1 MEASVARKAGRP
13 VNPELIA
20 RRREEILSAAA
31 LIFARRAYA
40 QTDLQEV
47 ADELQLGKGTLYRYF
62 PTKQALFL
70 AAVDH
75 GMRRLLAHLA
85 AAADRFNDPL
95 ERIGATV
102 HAYLDYFDRH
112 PELAELIIQERAQ
125 FRDRD
130 RPSYFLHRD
139 EVLGRY
145 HEAFRR
151 LLQREIVR
159 ELEVSA
165 MFDGLGNLL
174 YGTMF
179 TNFFNGRNKSCEEQA
194 REILDIFLNG
204 VLRERRPH
212 EAPGIPLA
220 VVAVAPDSQ
229 SE

>member
-1 MEASVARKAGRP
+1 MAETIVRKAGRP

-20 RRREEILSAAA
+20 RRRQEILAAAA

-47 ADELQLGKGTLYRYF
+47 ADELNLGKGTLYRYF

-75 GMRRLLAHLA
+75 GMRCLLQHLA
-85 AAADRFNDPL
+85 EAADRYSDPL
-95 ERIGATV
+95 DRIGATV
-102 HAYLDYFDRH
+102 YAYLDYFDRH

-130 RPSYFLHRD
+130 RPSYFMHRD

-151 LLQREIVR
+151 LLQRQLVR
-159 ELEVSA
+159 ELSVSA

-179 TNFFNGRNKSCEEQA
+179 TNFFNGRVKSCEDQA

-204 VLRERRPH
+204 VLKERRPQVAFGIPSADRA
-212 EAPGIPLA
+212 EAPE
-220 VVAVAPDSQ
+220 SQ

>member
-1 MEASVARKAGRP
+1 MNSTVRKVGRP

-31 LIFARRAYA
+31 LIFARHAYA
-40 QTDLQEV
+40 QTDLQVV

-75 GMRRLLAHLA
+75 GMRRLLRHLSM
-85 AAADRFNDPL
+85 AADRHSDPL

-102 HAYLDYFDRH
+102 YAYLDYFDRH

-151 LLQREIVR
+151 LLQRDLVR
-159 ELEVSA
+159 ELDVSA

-179 TNFFNGRNKSCEEQA
+179 TNFFNGRAKSCEQQA

-204 VLRERRPH
+204 VLKDRRLNQ
-212 EAPGIPLA
+212 APGVPFAVIPG
-220 VVAVAPDSQ
+220 APESH